1 MVLAPNLAMKLQ
13 PEVGGKTA
21 WIQKRNLG
29 QMQDLAQEL
38 ASYLIV
44 LPNRLT

>member
-21 WIQKRNLG
+21 RTQKRNLG
-29 QMQDLAQEL
+29 QMENLAQGL
-38 ASYLIV
+38 ASYLVV
-44 LPNRLT
+44 LLNRLT